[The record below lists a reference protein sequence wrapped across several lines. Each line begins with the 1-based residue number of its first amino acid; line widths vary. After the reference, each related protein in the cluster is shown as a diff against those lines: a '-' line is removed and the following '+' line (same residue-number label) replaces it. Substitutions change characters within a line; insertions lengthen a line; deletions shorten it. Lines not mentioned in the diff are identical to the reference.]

1 MSTHA
6 ERPAKP
12 DDSGK
17 PALGD
22 LLRSAQRGDQRAL
35 EAIVERLMPLLWN
48 VARAQGL
55 DSDTAMDVVQT
66 TWLTLLERLNEIH
79 TPRALASWLV
89 TVTRREA
96 WRVRT
101 QNRRNDQVEPHAFVG
116 WPDPAGDIESSVVDD
131 EQNHALWQNLRLLSP
146 RCQEL
151 LRIAAFAD
159 RPDYAAIA
167 EALGMARGSIGP
179 TRGRCL
185 AKLRVMLANDPVWS
199 AP

>member
-1 MSTHA
+1 
-6 ERPAKP
+6 
-12 DDSGK
+12 
-17 PALGD
+17 
-22 LLRSAQRGDQRAL
+22 
-35 EAIVERLMPLLWN
+35 
-48 VARAQGL
+48 
-55 DSDTAMDVVQT
+55 VQT
-66 TWLTLLERLNEIH
+66 TWLTLLESLDKIH
-79 TPRALASWLV
+79 TPQALAGWLV

-96 WRVRT
+96 WRVRALH
-101 QNRRNDQVEPHAFVG
+101 RRNDQFEPQEFAE

-131 EQNHALWQNLRLLSP
+131 EQNYALWRNLRQLPP

-159 RPDYAAIA
+159 RPDYTAIA

-185 AKLRVMLANDPVWS
+185 AKLRVLLANDPGWG